1 MPARSEPFRSAN
13 EVWTDR
19 VARSGGALAFRHK
32 QDGGWIDTTWKQAD
46 DAVREVAAG
55 LASLGIQPG
64 DRVCIAA
71 QTRWEWML
79 SNVGILLAGAVPVA
93 IYPSNTAEQF
103 AYVVRDSG
111 ARAVVA
117 EDPAQ
122 LEKLLPMLLTG
133 ADLQLVY
140 LETVAKLEHPDANG
154 RSTVTLAE
162 VMANVPKEAARRI
175 VSMVDLRKAGQAWV
189 AKPANAQELE
199 RRRGA
204 PGADETFTIIYTSG
218 TTGNPKGVVI
228 THENLVSWCASAT
241 RAMTLLEHD
250 IQYLWLTMAHVL
262 GMELAWVMVYVGA
275 PLAFTEGIP
284 KIKDNLTEIRPT
296 FMAGVPRVYEKFYS
310 AVQAGMKQGS
320 AFRRALVA
328 WAMRMGDAHARAVRA
343 GSAPGA
349 WLSFR
354 HGLADKLVL
363 AKLRAKLG
371 LDRCRFLISGSAP
384 LAPEI
389 AEFFHATGLLIL
401 EGYGLTETMGAAF
414 LNTFDHY
421 RFGTVGHAFDVV
433 DHRIAEDGEVLVRG
447 PSIFK
452 RYYNNPTA
460 TAEAIDAEGW
470 FHTGDIGQLEEG
482 FLRIT
487 DRKKDLIVL
496 AVGKKVPPQVI
507 ENALKMRS
515 QLISQVLVYGDKKS
529 YCVALLTLN
538 EEAVKKYGGG
548 DTAKAAA
555 SPEVKAQLDKDVAAL
570 NATLASYETI
580 KRFAVMSEDFTEA
593 NGLLTPSLKLKRKV
607 AIERHRAAIDALY
620 A

>member
-1 MPARSEPFRSAN
+1 MPAKPEPFRSAN
-13 EVWTDR
+13 EVWAER
-19 VARSGGALAFRHK
+19 VAKSGGQLAFRHK
-32 QDGGWIDTTWKQAD
+32 RDGAWVDTTWKQAD
-46 DAVREVAAG
+46 DAAREVAAG
-55 LASLGIQPG
+55 LAGLGLQPG
-64 DRVCIAA
+64 DRVCIAS

-79 SNVGILLAGAVPVA
+79 GDLGILLAGAVPVA

-111 ARAVVA
+111 ARAVVV

-133 ADLQLVY
+133 ADLHLIY
-140 LETVAKLEHPDANG
+140 IDTEAKLERPDAQG
-154 RSTVTLAE
+154 RTTVTLPE
-162 VMANVPKEAARRI
+162 VMANVPKEATRRI
-175 VSMVDLRKAGQAWV
+175 LSLDDVRKAGVAWV
-189 AKPANAQELE
+189 TKEANAQELE

-204 PGADETFTIIYTSG
+204 PGAAETFTIIYTSG
-218 TTGNPKGVVI
+218 TTGNPKGVII
-228 THENLVSWCASAT
+228 THENLVSWCGSAT
-241 RAMTLLEHD
+241 RAMTLLPND

-275 PLAFTEGIP
+275 PLAFTEGVP

-296 FMAGVPRVYEKFYS
+296 FMAGVPRVYEKFYT
-310 AVQAGMKQGS
+310 AVQAGMRQGS
-320 AFRRALVA
+320 AFRKALVA
-328 WAMRMGDAHARAVRA
+328 WAVRTGDSYARTLRA
-343 GSAPGA
+343 GKTPGG
-349 WLSFR
+349 WLAFCHR
-354 HGLADKLVL
+354 LADKLVL

-414 LNTFDHY
+414 LNTFDRY
-421 RFGTVGHAFDVV
+421 RFGTVGPAFDIVE
-433 DHRIAEDGEVLVRG
+433 HRIAEDGEVLMRG

-452 RYYNNPTA
+452 RYHNNAAA

-470 FHTGDIGQLEEG
+470 FHTGDIGQLEDG
-482 FLRIT
+482 LLRIT

-496 AVGKKVPPQVI
+496 AVGKKVAPQVL

-515 QLISQVLVYGDKKS
+515 SLISQVLVYGDKKS
-529 YCVALLTLN
+529 YCVALVTLN
-538 EEAVKKYGGG
+538 EEAVKKHGGG
-548 DTAKAAA
+548 DAAKAAA
-555 SPEVKAQLDKDVAAL
+555 APEVKAQLDKDVAAL

-580 KRFAVMSEDFTEA
+580 KRFAVMPEDFTEA
-593 NGLLTPSLKLKRKV
+593 NGLLTPSLKLKRKI
-607 AIERHRAAIDALY
+607 AIDRHRAAIDALY
-620 A
+620 S